1 MPQRWINQGDQRYMN
16 ILSCPD
22 CGNFLVR
29 LKFRK
34 QEDNSW
40 SANRLIYEADD
51 GMIDF
56 YRSKAAL
63 SRRRGR
69 GHSKKKGRPAT
80 KQ

>member
-1 MPQRWINQGDQRYMN
+1 MN
-16 ILSCPD
+16 ILSCPG